1 MVTMSPSKP
10 KTPTAQSDV
19 TPEQAMKAVEKALT
33 ELGYFGGGQRRQAL
47 TVTGQRLYK
56 ALTELQA
63 AEAHAAELRGSM
75 GTLVSEALQAVAGTL
90 PLKATPKTNG
100 AAPDATV
107 TTEAP
112 AGGAQ

>member
-1 MVTMSPSKP
+1 MSPSKTS
-10 KTPTAQSDV
+10 KTPAASSDV

-63 AEAHAAELRGSM
+63 AEAHAAELRAGM

-90 PLKATPKTNG
+90 PLKAVAKPTTDTTTDTTANG
-100 AAPDATV
+100 T
-107 TTEAP
+107 
-112 AGGAQ
+112 GGVQ